1 MLALFLLEGGYM
13 QAKPSPKQFFFQ
25 SLNDDLAQISR
36 EGLASKYLRQ
46 GGGQNCREGWLSV
59 KAKKSGR

>member
-1 MLALFLLEGGYM
+1 M

-25 SLNDDLAQISR
+25 SVNDDLAQISR

-59 KAKKSGR
+59 KAKKSSR